1 MLTSKWHLT
10 FKGIS
15 QEGPGR
21 DQLIS
26 LWRGIC
32 IPGHSQ
38 SSTISTESCLDL
50 MEANGLEIVSDVI
63 VKLLTTC
70 IILIS
75 DKVDSA
81 SALVFQNKVLSF
93 C

>member
-1 MLTSKWHLT
+1 MHR
-10 FKGIS
+10 
-15 QEGPGR
+15 QAP
-21 DQLIS
+21 D
-26 LWRGIC
+26 
-32 IPGHSQ
+32 HSQ
-38 SSTISTESCLDL
+38 RSTISTVSCSDL
-50 MEANGLEIVSDVI
+50 METNGLEIVSDVI
-63 VKLLTTC
+63 VKLLTTH